1 MIRTESELRKA
12 VQQRE
17 QHDESLK
24 RQREEFLSEGLTEG
38 EAERALAPLRTFR
51 QGLVEEIE
59 SFERL
64 RAGDLKEVETYEGLG
79 KQLVALR
86 IARGMT
92 QRELA
97 ERIGIHE
104 SQVSR
109 DERHE
114 YHGVTLERASRI
126 LQAYGVKMTP
136 TYEVAEAS

>member
-1 MIRTESELRKA
+1 MIRTDSELRKA

-17 QHDESLK
+17 QHDESLE
-24 RQREEFLSEGLTEG
+24 RQRKEFLSEGLTER
-38 EAERALAPLRTFR
+38 EAERALTPLSTFR

-64 RAGDLKEVETYEGLG
+64 RAGDLKEVEAYEGLG
-79 KQLVALR
+79 CQLVALR
-86 IARGMT
+86 IARGIT

-97 ERIGIHE
+97 ERLNVHE

-114 YHGVTLERASRI
+114 YNGITLERASRI
-126 LQAYGVKMTP
+126 LDAYGVKLIP